1 METYQQ
7 YSGYQA
13 AHHGLPLPGHCQAT
27 ATPLCLATSSEPAL
41 TGGSLVPQSAS
52 SSDIPGTVW
61 MDKTTPV
68 TPVLPSL
75 SPAAMLFPHL
85 HYPALLAQQAHL
97 LQQTREKS
105 AFSPISSLLN
115 LSSDSSVS
123 SSSSSSS
130 PGLTSPKQK
139 SDKTRA
145 EAFPLTPTGLFSPP
159 RSSSGVTPPS
169 PYQNMLPNISP
180 ALLMRQWLGQSSLYT
195 SPNYD
200 PRLFRGPGR
209 SARPKKQFICKYC
222 NRQFTKSYNLLIHE
236 RTHTDER

>member
-1 METYQQ
+1 
-7 YSGYQA
+7 
-13 AHHGLPLPGHCQAT
+13 
-27 ATPLCLATSSEPAL
+27 
-41 TGGSLVPQSAS
+41 
-52 SSDIPGTVW
+52 
-61 MDKTTPV
+61 
-68 TPVLPSL
+68 
-75 SPAAMLFPHL
+75 MLFPSL
-85 HYPALLAQQAHL
+85 HYPALLAHQAQL

-105 AFSPISSLLN
+105 AFSPISPISSISSLLN

-130 PGLTSPKQK
+130 PALASPKQK
-139 SDKTRA
+139 TDKPRS
-145 EAFPLTPTGLFSPP
+145 EVFPLSPGLFSPP
-159 RSSSGVTPPS
+159 RTSSGATPPS

-180 ALLMRQWLGQSSLYT
+180 ALLMRQWLGQSSLYS